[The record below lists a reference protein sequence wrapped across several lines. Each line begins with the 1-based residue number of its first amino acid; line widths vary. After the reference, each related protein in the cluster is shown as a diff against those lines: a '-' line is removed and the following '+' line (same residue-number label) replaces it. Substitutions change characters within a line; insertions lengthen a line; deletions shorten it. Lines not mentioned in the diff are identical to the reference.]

1 MHGATNPRRATHMI
15 FRHLGAKDFGV
26 QNFFRPRQEL
36 LLQIPANMVNVY
48 NGTWASVERSRAQPC
63 CSQAHKSKTFP
74 PIHVAK
80 LCNQL
85 PPFLTEKP
93 TFWRSTIARN
103 HPLLSQP
110 NMHLSRWGL
119 DFQSLVGLPKGNSPS
134 LPLKLHSGKCLSDSH
149 PRLSLVKCLTIGTSP
164 SDLQCCLNFVYAA
177 ANFFGMLLPSSFAA
191 HSRSDQGFWFT
202 VNFKTGDQ
210 LKKVFGES
218 LVDD

>member
-1 MHGATNPRRATHMI
+1 MQSTASILDRKADFLEKHNRKKSSIAFPAKYASFSMGSGFSIVGRASK
-15 FRHLGAKDFGV
+15 RKL
-26 QNFFRPRQEL
+26 
-36 LLQIPANMVNVY
+36 NM
-48 NGTWASVERSRAQPC
+48 
-63 CSQAHKSKTFP
+63 
-74 PIHVAK
+74 
-80 LCNQL
+80 
-85 PPFLTEKP
+85 
-93 TFWRSTIARN
+93 
-103 HPLLSQP
+103 
-110 NMHLSRWGL
+110 
-119 DFQSLVGLPKGNSPS
+119 SLVS

-191 HSRSDQGFWFT
+191 HSRSDQGLWFT